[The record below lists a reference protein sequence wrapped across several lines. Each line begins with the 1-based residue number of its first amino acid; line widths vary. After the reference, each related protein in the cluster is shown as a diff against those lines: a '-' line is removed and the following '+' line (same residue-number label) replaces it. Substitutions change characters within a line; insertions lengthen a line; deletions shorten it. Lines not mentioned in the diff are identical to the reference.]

1 MHERAIEVIPVLDL
15 KNGAVVRARHGLRQF
30 YAPIVTPLAKTS
42 APLDIVAGLLTIYPF
57 RTFYIADLDR
67 IESRGSHE
75 STIDALSAAFPSVV
89 FWVDAGV
96 RDATEAR
103 SWLVRHAGVHL
114 VLGSESL
121 RRPTVLAEL
130 APMDMDRVIL
140 SLDYRDSSFVGP
152 KEIYDAPHLWPKRVI
167 VMLLAR
173 VGSNAGPGMD
183 RLLEVKRRAPDVM
196 LYAAGGLRGGSDLIR
211 LNQAGISGVLV
222 ASALHD
228 GRLTGADL
236 AVAVPGGAG
245 EAK

>member
-1 MHERAIEVIPVLDL
+1 MRERAIEVIPVIDL
-15 KNGAVVRARHGLRQF
+15 KGGAVVRARHGSRDS

-42 APLDIVAGLLTIYPF
+42 APLDIATGLLTIYPF

-75 STIDALSAAFPSVV
+75 STLDALSAAFPGIV

-103 SWLVRHAGVHL
+103 SWLDRHAGAHL

-121 RRPTVLAEL
+121 TSPTVLAEL
-130 APMDMDRVIL
+130 TPMDRIIL
-140 SLDYRDSSFVGP
+140 SLDYRGSFVGP

-173 VGSNAGPGMD
+173 VGSNAGLDMD
-183 RLLEVKRRAPDVM
+183 RLLGVKRRAPDVM
-196 LYAAGGLRGGSDLIR
+196 LYAAGGLRGAFDLMR

-228 GRLTGADL
+228 GRLTSADL
-236 AVAVPGGAG
+236 AVAAPGGAG

>member
-1 MHERAIEVIPVLDL
+1 MLKRPLEVIPVIDL
-15 KNGAVVRARHGLRQF
+15 KDGAVVRAQHGLRHS

-42 APLDIVAGLLTIYPF
+42 APLDIAAGILTIHPF

-75 STIDALSAAFPSVV
+75 STLSALSVAFKEVV

-96 RDATEAR
+96 RDAAEAR
-103 SWLVRHAGVHL
+103 SWLARHAAAHL

-121 RRPTVLAEL
+121 KSPTVLAEL
-130 APMDMDRVIL
+130 APMERVIL
-140 SLDYRDSSFVGP
+140 SLDFRGGSFVGP
-152 KEIYDAPHLWPKRVI
+152 KEIYDTPHLWPKRVI

-173 VGSNAGPGMD
+173 VGSNAGPDMD
-183 RLLEVKRRAPDVM
+183 RLMEVKRRAPGVM
-196 LYAAGGLRGGSDLIR
+196 LYAAGGLRGGFDLMR
-211 LNQAGISGVLV
+211 LNQEGMSGVLV

-236 AVAVPGGAG
+236 
-245 EAK
+245 KSLL

>member
-1 MHERAIEVIPVLDL
+1 MPGRAIEVIPVIDL
-15 KNGAVVRARHGLRQF
+15 KDGAVVHARHGDRHS

-42 APLDIVAGLLTIYPF
+42 APLDIAAGLLTIYPF

-75 STIDALSAAFPSVV
+75 STLDALSAAFPGIV

-103 SWLVRHAGVHL
+103 SWLARHPGAHL

-121 RRPTVLAEL
+121 RSLTVLAEL
-130 APMDMDRVIL
+130 APMERIIL
-140 SLDYRDSSFVGP
+140 SLDYRGSSFVGP
-152 KEIYDAPHLWPKRVI
+152 KTLEETPHLWPERVI
-167 VMLLAR
+167 VMLLTR
-173 VGSNAGPGMD
+173 VGSHAGPGMD
-183 RLLEVKRRAPDVM
+183 HLLEIKRRAPNVT
-196 LYAAGGLRGGSDLIR
+196 LYAAGGLRDASDLTR
-211 LNQAGISGVLV
+211 LKRAGISGVLV

-228 GRLTGADL
+228 GHLTGADF
-236 AVAVPGGAG
+236 ASPAPKGAG